1 MYSSCEGDIS
11 SLVTGG
17 TRPQC
22 LCDLTGSAGFAVWL
36 DGGVS
41 VPKLWEQLNSFA
53 DLTTRHSVLQ
63 SIQASECLEVTILV
77 QSTPTQWYR
86 ELAKI
91 TNGILGEITNILY
104 LILGQT
110 QEGSMYKKT
119 RRKKQKKILQLRSSI
134 KRYLFFFRKL
144 VKFGVF

>member
-17 TRPQC
+17 ARPQC

-41 VPKLWEQLNSFA
+41 GSKLWGKLNSFA
-53 DLTTRHSVLQ
+53 DLTTRHSVLR

-77 QSTPTQWYR
+77 QSTPTQCYR
-86 ELAKI
+86 ELSKV

-134 KRYLFFFRKL
+134 K
-144 VKFGVF
+144 